1 MYTCACARTCTAR
14 KGHRASH
21 RVLSVLRELLPH
33 PQSCCLRLFK
43 KNLTQWWVESERRE
57 AVGWGQGAA
66 VPFALLIPQSFP
78 ADAWC
83 PRPLSR
89 DAARWG
95 RRWPPLQRGRR
106 GWAEREWGL
115 RRGVDLAEGWAGKP
129 AKYFAVGGKQ
139 FGLMCS
145 FVFVAHIFNVRPVYR
160 LPIINTCRNVQQFR
174 TLSSKVHHVH
184 PVCQTQPYRYPRH
197 RPHFWRPP
205 RTWHLCAPGT
215 LP

>member
-1 MYTCACARTCTAR
+1 MWTSLQHRGLKGPGCWRRRRRTPGGSACFHLTSFSATSVCVYTCACARNCTAR

-43 KNLTQWWVESERRE
+43 KNLTQWWVEPERRA

-78 ADAWC
+78 AVAWC
-83 PRPLSR
+83 PCPLSR

-106 GWAEREWGL
+106 GGRE
-115 RRGVDLAEGWAGKP
+115 A
-129 AKYFAVGGKQ
+129 
-139 FGLMCS
+139 
-145 FVFVAHIFNVRPVYR
+145 
-160 LPIINTCRNVQQFR
+160 
-174 TLSSKVHHVH
+174 
-184 PVCQTQPYRYPRH
+184 PR
-197 RPHFWRPP
+197 
-205 RTWHLCAPGT
+205 APGRPDHSALGWT
-215 LP
+215 QDSSP